1 MPESHTFIVVE
12 PDFTK
17 RQYAVNWL
25 ASRRLEAMGCAT
37 VSQALTCI
45 APGSPVKHAVLWLA
59 PQDAAAVERQW
70 AGRSEP
76 LPLMIVGHIAR
87 LSKFLN
93 DDWAPPAMSPE
104 PPMAASLTFGPLRD
118 MTAMAIEEA
127 LRAHNGN
134 RTHAARALGISVR
147 TLQRKLGRQ
156 RLAMDGAHSSDG
168 ALASSGAGADGAD
181 GDHAMYAANGDHDSQ
196 GALATSGSY
205 AASGARR
212 NDGNSNGNGNGRVY
226 LD

>member
-118 MTAMAIEEA
+118 MTAMAIDEA
-127 LRAHNGN
+127 LRAHHGN

-156 RLAMDGAHSSDG
+156 RLAVDGAHNSDA
-168 ALASSGAGADGAD
+168 ALASAGDDGHAGD
-181 GDHAMYAANGDHDSQ
+181 GEHPPYAANGDHASH
-196 GALATSGSY
+196 GSLATSGSY
-205 AASGARR
+205 STNGVHRDDA
-212 NDGNSNGNGNGRVY
+212 NGNRNGKAY